1 MKASTQQIAQVI
13 VQTSEEIK
21 QSTQNISKS
30 VNEIDQVLESCLIKL
45 KDTDLSVDVSKMEE
59 MVVKFD
65 KAAENRINELNKK
78 KKQSPYLLYSL
89 GILVVSII
97 LLVLAFKYGYQTK
110 QELRLE
116 LEKESVIVPK
126 EDYIKLK
133 GFADSYA
140 KDFKKYEQWFEKN
153 K

>member
-21 QSTQNISKS
+21 ESTQRIGKS
-30 VNEIDQVLESCLIKL
+30 AQEIDKVLENKVKQLSHIPLTVDATQAEKVIDRLDQLVEKRM
-45 KDTDLSVDVSKMEE
+45 KDLEKE
-59 MVVKFD
+59 
-65 KAAENRINELNKK
+65 R
-78 KKQSPYLLYSL
+78 KQSPYLLYSL
-89 GILVVSII
+89 GILVVSVV

-126 EDYIKLK
+126 EDYTKLK
-133 GFADSYA
+133 GFADNYA
-140 KDFKKYEQWFEKN
+140 KDFKKYSEWVDKN